1 LLHLFLAEASMP
13 YPELNDYLGR
23 LPSPG
28 PAPAGVWRNGAG
40 QAVGRFFNCS
50 LTSTFQPI
58 RNAASFS
65 LEGHEGLVRSVAA
78 GDAGLSLWSLL
89 EGAASDDQ
97 SVELDRLCRMLHAIN
112 FFRQPAAGAGDLYL
126 NVHNRLLSA
135 VSSNHGHAFKRIF
148 GALGLP
154 VGQVVLQLPAVTPA
168 QGWLLNYVADNYSR
182 NGFRLALNAGSYAQA
197 LGLLDQV
204 RPHAIKLDA
213 AALPAQGEIAALL
226 RRAHGAGTRLVVKRV
241 EGQATLALLERA
253 ADEAGVAPYVQ
264 GKLIDPARAEL
275 GPGGC
280 RRDVSLKKPALTPVE
295 DTATISLRY
304 AW

>member
-1 LLHLFLAEASMP
+1 LHHLFHAEADMP
-13 YPELNDYLGR
+13 YPELNAYLGR

-28 PAPAGVWRNGAG
+28 PAIAGVWRNGAG

-58 RNAASFS
+58 RNASSFS

-78 GDAGLSLWSLL
+78 ADAGLSLWSLL
-89 EGAASDDQ
+89 EGAASDDE

-112 FFRQPAAGAGDLYL
+112 FFRQPAAGEGDLYL

-182 NGFRLALNAGSYAQA
+182 NGFRLALNAGTYAQA
-197 LGLLDQV
+197 LCLLDQV

-213 AALPAQGEIAALL
+213 ALPAQGDIVALL
-226 RRAHGAGTRLVVKRV
+226 RRAHAAGARLIVKRV

-264 GKLIDPARAEL
+264 GKLIAPARAEL

-280 RRDVSLKKPALTPVE
+280 RRTVSQRKPALTPPE

>member
-1 LLHLFLAEASMP
+1 MP
-13 YPELNDYLGR
+13 YPALNDYLAR

-28 PAPAGVWRNGAG
+28 PAPAGVWRNAAG

-58 RNAASFS
+58 RDAASFS
-65 LEGHEGLVRSVAA
+65 LAGHEGLVRSVAP

-89 EGAASDDQ
+89 EGAASDDE
-97 SVELDRLCRMLHAIN
+97 SVALDRLCRMLHAIN
-112 FFRQPAAGAGDLYL
+112 FFRQPDAGSGDLYL
-126 NVHNRLLSA
+126 NVHQRLLSA

-148 GALGLP
+148 DALGLP
-154 VGQVVLQLPAVTPA
+154 LGQVVLQLPAVTPA

-182 NGFRLALNAGSYAQA
+182 NGFRLALNASSHGQA

-204 RPHAIKLDA
+204 RPHALKLDA
-213 AALPAQGEIAALL
+213 AALPAQAELVQLL
-226 RRAHGAGTRLVVKRV
+226 RRAHAAGARLIVKRV
-241 EGQATLALLERA
+241 EAQATLALLERA
-253 ADEAGVAPYVQ
+253 GEEAGVAPYVQ
-264 GKLIDPARAEL
+264 GKLIGPARADL

-280 RRDVSLKKPALTPVE
+280 RRAVSPKKLTLTPAE
-295 DTATISLRY
+295 DTATIALHY